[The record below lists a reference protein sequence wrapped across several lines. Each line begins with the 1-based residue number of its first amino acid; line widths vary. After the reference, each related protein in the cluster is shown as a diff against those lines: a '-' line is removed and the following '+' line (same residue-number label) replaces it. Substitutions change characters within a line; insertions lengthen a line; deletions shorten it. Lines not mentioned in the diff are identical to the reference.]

1 MDYKGSSVYDQEAF
15 FASYME
21 RRNRKQ
27 SPNIAIEGPIIFEL
41 IGNSEGCTVLDLGCG
56 DASFGRELLLEKG
69 ILSYTGL
76 EGSIQMRAAALENV
90 KGLNGEIV
98 AGTMETFE
106 YPEESFDLVTSRFAI
121 HYVEDIQKL
130 FEQIYKTLKQ
140 DGRFVFSV
148 QHPLTTSSFK
158 SKQAGEKREDW
169 IVDDYF
175 HEGERKEPWIN
186 QTVVKYH
193 RTLETYFQALRSACF
208 NILDI
213 REGKPER
220 ENFLEEE
227 EYQRRR
233 RIPLVLAFSCVK

>member
-1 MDYKGSSVYDQEAF
+1 MDYKGSSVYDQESF

-76 EGSIQMRAAALENV
+76 EGSFQMRSAALENV
-90 KGLNGEIV
+90 KGLDGEIV

-130 FEQIYKTLKQ
+130 FEQIYQTLKR
-140 DGRFVFSV
+140 DGRLVFSV

-169 IVDDYF
+169 IVDEYF
-175 HEGERKEPWIN
+175 HEGQRKEPWIN

-193 RTLETYFQALRSACF
+193 RTLETYFQALRNAGF

-220 ENFLEEE
+220 ENFFEEE
-227 EYQRRR
+227 EYQRRQ